1 MNSVWWRILT
11 ATHRAVLH
19 CAMAMQRE
27 EQRFLQKI
35 CALDKDQQNF
45 KKKQTVFLFP
55 KIRLT
60 SVEVDFMHKSRP
72 RISRALI

>member
-27 EQRFLQKI
+27 EQSILQKI
-35 CALDKDQQNF
+35 CVLDKDQQNF
-45 KKKQTVFLFP
+45 RKKQTVFLFS

-60 SVEVDFMHKSRP
+60 SVEVDFIHKFRA